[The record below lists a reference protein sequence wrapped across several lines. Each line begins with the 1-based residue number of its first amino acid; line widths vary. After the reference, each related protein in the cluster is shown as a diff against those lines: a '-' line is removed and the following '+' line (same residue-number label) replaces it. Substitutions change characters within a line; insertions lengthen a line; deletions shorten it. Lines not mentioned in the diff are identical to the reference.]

1 MAYTLATTDDLID
14 NPSPRCPCMVVLDT
28 SYSMSGAPMTQLNQ
42 GFAGF
47 LNALQD
53 DEVAA
58 CSVEVGVITAGG
70 RVTEQLPF
78 TTAMNI
84 DRCDTFSA
92 GGGTPLGEAVERA
105 LETLEQRK
113 AQYRKTGVAYYQP
126 WLVVISDGAPTDS
139 WRSAANKAQRLST
152 ERKLVAL
159 MVGVE
164 GAQMDILSQFSSRP
178 ALKLDGLKFAEFFEW
193 LSASMSRVSMS
204 ASTAA
209 SVSLP
214 AVDGWASI

>member
-28 SYSMSGAPMTQLNQ
+28 SYSMSGAPIEQLNR
-42 GFAGF
+42 GFERF
-47 LNALQD
+47 LHALRD

-70 RVTEQLPF
+70 RVSEQLPF

-84 DRCDTFSA
+84 DRCDTLSA
-92 GGGTPLGEAVERA
+92 GGGTPLGEGVEYA
-105 LETLEQRK
+105 LKALEQRK
-113 AQYRKTGVAYYQP
+113 AQYRQTGVAYYQP
-126 WLVVISDGAPTDS
+126 WLVVISDGTPTDS
-139 WRSAANKAQRLST
+139 WRLAAQKAKQLST

-164 GAQMDILSQFSSRP
+164 GAQMDILNQFSSRP
-178 ALKLDGLKFAEFFEW
+178 AIKLDGLKFAEFFEW
-193 LSASMSRVSMS
+193 LSASMSRVSAS
-204 ASTAA
+204 ASTASA
-209 SVSLP
+209 VSLP
-214 AVDGWASI
+214 AIDGWASI